1 MRHSF
6 SLAVK
11 DASLLIRHG
20 LLLEPAVAPRIGSFV
35 SERCAVIVAQGLTAP
50 RIGLLTRTPT
60 VRLVL
65 VPIRELTKTARAEFL
80 PVPELGL

>member
-50 RIGLLTRTPT
+50 RIGAAHAHSDR
-60 VRLVL
+60 
-65 VPIRELTKTARAEFL
+65 PIS
-80 PVPELGL
+80 VGSDS